1 MTNKERLI
9 SLLGFAPADNSLE
22 GELLDFGI
30 VPTGTYDPANSV
42 VLKKAA
48 IKIME
53 LLLTTADT
61 TNENQYAI
69 KYDRVAVLARIK
81 LLKRELGIVDGSI
94 PTITGKS
101 VW

>member
-1 MTNKERLI
+1 MTNKDRLI
-9 SLLGFAPADNSLE
+9 SLLGFAPPDNSLE

-30 VPTGTYDPANSV
+30 SSSGTYDPANSV
-42 VLKKAA
+42 LLKKAA

-69 KYDRVAVLARIK
+69 KYDRIAVLARIK
-81 LLKRELGIVDGSI
+81 LLKGELGMIDESL

>member
-1 MTNKERLI
+1 MTNRERLI
-9 SLLGFAPADNSLE
+9 SLLGFAPESNSLE
-22 GELLDFGI
+22 GEMLDFDI
-30 VPTGTYDPANSV
+30 TPADIYDPANSV
-42 VLKKAA
+42 TLKKAA

-69 KYDRVAVLARIK
+69 KYDRVSVLARIK
-81 LLKRELGIVDGSI
+81 LLKGELGLVDESI
-94 PTITGKS
+94 PTITGKQ

>member
-9 SLLGFAPADNSLE
+9 SLLGFAPPDNSLE
-22 GELLDFGI
+22 GEMLDFDI
-30 VPTGTYDPANSV
+30 TPAETYEAANSV
-42 VLKKAA
+42 TLKKAA

-69 KYDRVAVLARIK
+69 KYDREAVLARIK
-81 LLKRELGIVDGSI
+81 LLKGELGLIDESI
-94 PTITGKS
+94 PTVTGKS

>member
-1 MTNKERLI
+1 MTNKDRLI
-9 SLLGFAPADNSLE
+9 SLLGFAPSDNSLE
-22 GELLDFGI
+22 GELLDIDISSSGA
-30 VPTGTYDPANSV
+30 YDPANSV
-42 VLKKAA
+42 ILKKAA

-81 LLKRELGIVDGSI
+81 LLKGELGLIDESL